1 MAQSGMIIGMWP
13 HSVQKRSLRPTVL
26 MSVMSILL
34 AARAVAIG
42 ADGLEDATQSA
53 GSFTIRRFDRQA
65 FSEPA
70 SVLTLKQH
78 QIFMA
83 GRSVF
88 NRQWAAVTSLNGDW
102 GLGPTFIADRCSA
115 CHVNA
120 GRGGPPKSA
129 DEQLVSMLVRLSI
142 PGTDKHGGPKPHPHY
157 GDQFQNRS
165 MDGSSVDLAYAGTP
179 VPNEADLFLD
189 WEESKIAFA
198 DGETVS
204 MRKPK
209 LRVENLK
216 FGELGDA
223 TMTSLRTAP
232 PLVGIGFLEAV
243 PEATL
248 LLVAQQQRARNFNGR
263 PNRVWDAVNKRM
275 ALGRFGWKAN
285 VPSLKQQIAAAA
297 LADMGVSSNLFPDQN
312 CPPVQTVCAKQL
324 PGNVPEIIDQ
334 EIAAVE
340 LWLQGLAVPAR
351 RDVKDPGVRRGAEL
365 FTTAQCAVCHVPD
378 LKTGKVRNLPQL
390 SDQVFH
396 AYTDL
401 LLHDM
406 GEELAD
412 GRPDFAAGP
421 RDWRT
426 PALWGL
432 GLSQAVSGRTTMLH
446 DGRARSVT
454 EAILWHGGEAERSRE
469 AFRAMTKDER
479 DALVKFVEAI

>member
-1 MAQSGMIIGMWP
+1 MIIGMRKHKFP
-13 HSVQKRSLRPTVL
+13 RRSVRPSVL
-26 MSVMSILL
+26 LAVFLL
-34 AARAVAIG
+34 AAGTLAIG
-42 ADGLEDATQSA
+42 EEAAEDPALSA
-53 GSFTIRRFDRQA
+53 GTFTIQRFDRQA

-70 SVLTLKQH
+70 PVLVHKQR
-78 QIFMA
+78 QFFMV

-88 NRQWAAVTSLNGDW
+88 NRQWAAITSLNGDW
-102 GLGPTFIADRCSA
+102 GLGPTFVADRCSA

-120 GRGGPPKSA
+120 GRGNPPKSA
-129 DEQLVSMLVRLSI
+129 DEQLLSMIVRLSI
-142 PGTDKHGGPKPHPHY
+142 PGSDDHGGPKPHANY

-165 MDGSSVDLAYAGTP
+165 MDGRSVDLAYAGTP

-189 WEESKIAFA
+189 WEEHTVAFA

-204 MRKPK
+204 LRKPK
-209 LRVENLK
+209 LRIENLK
-216 FGELGDA
+216 FGELGDG
-223 TMTSLRTAP
+223 TMMSLRMAQ

-243 PEATL
+243 PEQAL
-248 LLVAQQQRARNFNGR
+248 LAIARMQRALNFNGR

-297 LADMGVSSNLFPDQN
+297 LGDMGVNSNLFPEQN
-312 CPPVQTVCAKQL
+312 CPPVQTICAKQL
-324 PGNVPEIIDQ
+324 PGNFPEIIDH
-334 EIAAVE
+334 EIDALE

-351 RDVKDPGVRRGAEL
+351 RDVADSGVRRGAEL
-365 FTTAQCAVCHVPD
+365 FARAQCAVCHVPD
-378 LKTGKVRNLPQL
+378 MKTGKFSNLPQL

-432 GLSQAVSGRTTMLH
+432 GLSQTVSGGTAMLH
-446 DGRARSVT
+446 DGRARNVS
-454 EAILWHGGEAERSRE
+454 EAILWHGGEAESARE
-469 AFRAMTKDER
+469 AFRAMTKQER
-479 DALVKFVEAI
+479 EALVRFVEAI